1 MMNVESKIQNPESK
15 IIYNYLLS
23 GGDLLAVSHFSP
35 DGDAIGSLIAF
46 SGMLD
51 QLGVEHL
58 TAIADVLPEKYSFLP
73 GFDRIRKFDI
83 QDSTFKIPCNRLV
96 ILDAG
101 ALPRIGSARSC
112 IGKGTKV
119 LNIDHHYSGPCYGDI
134 NIITHEASA
143 TAEILYDLCEEFSI
157 EITEQIAYG
166 LFVGILTD
174 TGRFR
179 FSNTS
184 SKALAICA
192 DLISKG
198 VNPGWVTENV
208 YYNLQFE
215 NVQALARALSTIEC
229 HLDGLICIVSLDR
242 EKDVND
248 TEGFVEYASSITG
261 VALAAFIREIEDKVY
276 KISLRSRCSVDVAE
290 VAAKFGGGGHLK
302 AAGFRYLGAKED
314 LIKNLVDELAWN
326 ITAHKITR
334 GSKFIERT
342 ALQPDDEHIEF

>member
-1 MMNVESKIQNPESK
+1 MLNSKSKIQNLK
-15 IIYNYLLS
+15 LIYNYLLS

-58 TAIADVLPEKYSFLP
+58 AAIADVLPEKYSFLP
-73 GFDRIRKFDI
+73 GFDRIRKFNI
-83 QDSTFKIPCNRLV
+83 QNSTFKIPCNRLV

-112 IGKGTKV
+112 IGKRTKV
-119 LNIDHHYSGPCYGDI
+119 LNIDHHYSGPYYGDI
-134 NIITHEASA
+134 NLVRHEASA

-157 EITEQIAYG
+157 EMNEQIAYG

-184 SKALAICA
+184 SRALAICS

-215 NVQALARALSTIEC
+215 NVQALAWVLSTIER

-261 VALAAFIREIEDKVY
+261 VALAAFIREIKDKVY
-276 KISLRSRCSVDVAE
+276 KVSLRSRCSVDVAE
-290 VAAKFGGGGHLK
+290 VATKFGGGGHLK
-302 AAGFRYLGAKED
+302 AGGFRYHGAKED
-314 LIKNLVDELAWN
+314 LTKNLIDELAWH
-326 ITAHKITR
+326 IKTHKITP
-334 GSKFIERT
+334 GGKFIEQT
-342 ALQPDDEHIEF
+342 ALQPDDERIDFEF

>member
-1 MMNVESKIQNPESK
+1 M
-15 IIYNYLLS
+15 
-23 GGDLLAVSHFSP
+23 AVSHFSP

-58 TAIADVLPEKYSFLP
+58 TAIDDVLPEKYSFLP
-73 GFDRIRKFDI
+73 GFDRIRKFNI
-83 QDSTFKIPCNRLV
+83 QHPEFNISYDRLV

-101 ALPRIGSARSC
+101 ALLRIGSARSC
-112 IGKGTKV
+112 IGKKTKI
-119 LNIDHHYSGPCYGDI
+119 LNIDHHYSGPYYGDI
-134 NIITHEASA
+134 NLVNVGAAA
-143 TAEILYDLCEEFSI
+143 TAEILYDLCEEFGI
-157 EITEQIAYG
+157 EIDEQIAYG

-184 SKALAICA
+184 SRAMAICA

-215 NVQALARALSTIEC
+215 NVQALARALSTIER
-229 HLDGLICIVSLDR
+229 HLNGLICIVSLGQ

-261 VALAAFIREIEDKVY
+261 VALAAFIREIDEKIYKV
-276 KISLRSRCSVDVAE
+276 SLRSRCRVDVAE
-290 VAAKFGGGGHLK
+290 VATKFGGGGHLK
-302 AAGFRYLGAKED
+302 AAGFRYLGTKKDLVKD
-314 LIKNLVDELAWN
+314 LIDELAWH
-326 ITAHKITR
+326 IDTHKITPS
-334 GSKFIERT
+334 SKFIEQT
-342 ALQPDDEHIEF
+342 ALQPDDERTGFEF